1 MQREEAAKLIEGYN
15 KVKKYNLFMLICIYF
30 PNDAKTLQ
38 KNTDEELAFVFRS
51 YLTCPMLIF
60 VNPRIRANVSSQG
73 LSFQDAKEKGFGKS
87 QNPNKKKK
95 PNPQAGGRGRGRGA
109 MRGGFPPMRGMMM
122 RGGGG
127 GGRGGPMGFAAAM

>member
-1 MQREEAAKLIEGYN
+1 
-15 KVKKYNLFMLICIYF
+15 
-30 PNDAKTLQ
+30 
-38 KNTDEELAFVFRS
+38 
-51 YLTCPMLIF
+51 MLIF
-60 VNPRIRANVSSQG
+60 VNPRIRAHVLSQS

>member
-15 KVKKYNLFMLICIYF
+15 KVNKDNLFMPTYLF

-51 YLTCPMLIF
+51 YLTCPILIF
-60 VNPRIRANVSSQG
+60 VNPRIRVNVSSQS
-73 LSFQDAKEKGFGKS
+73 LYQDAKEKGFGKS

>member
-1 MQREEAAKLIEGYN
+1 
-15 KVKKYNLFMLICIYF
+15 MLILEKEPTF
-30 PNDAKTLQ
+30 QVK
-38 KNTDEELAFVFRS
+38 
-51 YLTCPMLIF
+51 
-60 VNPRIRANVSSQG
+60 VS
-73 LSFQDAKEKGFGKS
+73 LFQDAKEKGFGKS

-95 PNPQAGGRGRGRGA
+95 ANPQAGGRGRGRGA